1 MHRWYF
7 TVDGKYYS
15 CLPGTGFVIRY
26 GTCVH
31 LQNDKNIE
39 ENLKEFFNT
48 IVKFNLY
55 DVKVST
61 KDEYES
67 FVEKKETRML

>member
-7 TVDGKYYS
+7 IVDGKYYS

-26 GTCVH
+26 GACVH
-31 LQNDKNIE
+31 LQNDKTIE
-39 ENLKEFFNT
+39 ENLREFFRS

-61 KDEYES
+61 KDAYES

>member
-1 MHRWYF
+1 MNRWYF
-7 TVDGKYYS
+7 IIDGKYYS
-15 CLPGTGFVIRY
+15 CLPETGFVIRY
-26 GTCVH
+26 SACVH
-31 LQNDKNIE
+31 LQNDKSIE

>member
-7 TVDGKYYS
+7 IVDGKYYS
-15 CLPGTGFVIRY
+15 CRPGTGFVIRY
-26 GTCVH
+26 GACVH
-31 LQNDKNIE
+31 LQNDKTIE

-55 DVKVST
+55 DVKAST
-61 KDEYES
+61 KDEYGS
-67 FVEKKETRML
+67 FVKKKETRML